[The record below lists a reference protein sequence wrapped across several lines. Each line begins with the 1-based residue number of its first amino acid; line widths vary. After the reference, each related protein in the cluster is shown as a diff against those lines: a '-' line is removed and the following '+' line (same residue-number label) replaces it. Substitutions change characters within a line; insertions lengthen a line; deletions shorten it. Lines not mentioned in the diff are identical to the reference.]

1 MRYVSFAFLVFCAC
15 VTGVQAQ
22 TRSSGDDSAAPS
34 AADADFPSKPAQDP
48 VDLHVDA
55 QKKHAAAA
63 ATARAKAEAR
73 ARSLR
78 GLPEVRMF
86 CANNASTADAARIA
100 WQASRLEEVEA
111 RLQEKIAELDAK
123 RAEFQEWMRKRDEA
137 MKKARQDVVDVYSK
151 MDPEA
156 AANELM
162 QMDDAMAAAVLSKL
176 NPRTTSSILDQ
187 MDPARAAH
195 LTDEMMGADSGDGK
209 RS

>member
-22 TRSSGDDSAAPS
+22 TRASGDDSAAPS
-34 AADADFPSKPAQDP
+34 AADADFPSRPAQDP

-55 QKKHAAAA
+55 QKKHGA
-63 ATARAKAEAR
+63 ATAAARAKAEAR

-78 GLPEVRMF
+78 SLPEVRMF

-137 MKKARQDVVDVYSK
+137 MKKARQDIVDIYSK

-156 AANELM
+156 AANELV

-176 NPRTTSSILDQ
+176 NPRNTSAILDQ

-209 RS
+209 KS

>member
-48 VDLHVDA
+48 VDLHVDT
-55 QKKHAAAA
+55 QKKHASAAA
-63 ATARAKAEAR
+63 AARAKAEAR

-78 GLPEVRMF
+78 SLPEVRMF

-123 RAEFQEWMRKRDEA
+123 RAEFQEWMRKRDET